1 MAFDSTF
8 FQSYSVSIGN
18 DYSQTYVYNAA
29 ADSFSTVT
37 TAGYFNSLVN
47 RVATGDKLLVK
58 TTTANLSFS
67 GTFRNNGTTVSVDWD
82 NTLFFSTQMSN
93 ISAATTSYIAAP
105 PAGVI
110 TAVTGV
116 LWSAITV
123 ASTAIAFS
131 IGSTAITGGSFTVG
145 TSDAAGHVYSAT
157 PTALNVTDGATAVKA
172 VSAGTSTTA
181 AIMTVGFKII
191 CPAQI

>member
-1 MAFDSTF
+1 MAFDSTL

-29 ADSFSTVT
+29 ADSFATVA